1 MEPFQEDLRK
11 PRVSYKS
18 SVNRKSNISNKKI
31 GRQTNIQAQM
41 PAGDGDE
48 DLDMQMLNENVNDM
62 KKQSKEAILDQN

>member
-1 MEPFQEDLRK
+1 
-11 PRVSYKS
+11 
-18 SVNRKSNISNKKI
+18 
-31 GRQTNIQAQM
+31 M